1 MPGSERVQITGPS
14 GDRYDEILTP
24 QAIDLI
30 AALHAELAPRR
41 FEALAARRWRS
52 PGRPRRR

>member
-1 MPGSERVQITGPS
+1 MPGSERVEITGPA

-30 AALHAELAPRR
+30 ALLTDDVEIRKYPVKIL
-41 FEALAARRWRS
+41 W
-52 PGRPRRR
+52 

>member
-1 MPGSERVQITGPS
+1 MPGTERVEITGPY

-30 AALHAELAPRR
+30 ALLHAELAPRR
-41 FEALAARRWRS
+41 SELLAARR
-52 PGRPRRR
+52 GRTPS

>member
-1 MPGSERVQITGPS
+1 MPGTERVQITGPY

-30 AALHAELAPRR
+30 AALQDRK
-41 FEALAARRWRS
+41 S
-52 PGRPRRR
+52 VV